1 MGSRVDFANYGRTV
15 GVDFSVV
22 YEYITLVYTLFNNVI
37 ENRQTTKK
45 LIQLLDRFGLL
56 TIMDIDDKYK
66 LL

>member
-22 YEYITLVYTLFNNVI
+22 HEYITLVYTLFNNVI

-45 LIQLLDRFGLL
+45 INPVTGQIWFTYHYG
-56 TIMDIDDKYK
+56 Y
-66 LL
+66 